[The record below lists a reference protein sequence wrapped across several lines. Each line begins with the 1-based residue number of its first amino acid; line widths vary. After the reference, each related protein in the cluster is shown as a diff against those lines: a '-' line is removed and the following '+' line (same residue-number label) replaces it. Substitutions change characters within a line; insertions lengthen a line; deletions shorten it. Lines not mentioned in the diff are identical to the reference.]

1 MLKIMINLIVRTNSK
16 ISSLKMSSF
25 TTDVQTNQLYQ
36 KFQNLHNHVMK
47 SVTKFISELYN
58 LESSINLL

>member
-1 MLKIMINLIVRTNSK
+1 MLKTMINLIFRTNSR
-16 ISSLKMSSF
+16 ISPLKMFSF